1 MYCSGQVPIL
11 RQALASVL
19 QQPECLELVLVVDT
33 CLPVSLDLVD
43 GLPFSEP
50 RFRRMDVSTASQG
63 QLSSDMFR
71 TLRGTFIAI
80 ADANDIFVP
89 GSMER
94 AVHALVSHP
103 DWLMV
108 CGDREEVHVA
118 TGFIQRRLIF
128 SASLGMQMSAKH
140 CQASMAAPALVLRR
154 SLAVLLGLLDSS
166 LSKVFDHAFMQ
177 TVFDFFPRRIGYLPH
192 VQCRTC
198 VHPLLL
204 ANRQRSQLALDAMA
218 MIARQFRLSPATCLH
233 SYALELHQ
241 GSVELPEGVSI
252 HEHLSDLAAQ
262 AAVWLEP
269 ESLRQFRQAWHLDLA
284 TVPAQFAAEPQA
296 ASLQLQHLLP
306 VRLLQAQ
313 HHELVLET
321 PGPPSGP
328 HLRLHQ
334 AVQHYI
340 STYAVLKGTSA
351 QAAQLPF
358 TERPF
363 GVNLIGHAFEVFG
376 IGEDIRMAAC
386 ALQSVGVPCAVI
398 YHPAANGSAC
408 TDRSLEPLLCTDSS
422 GGPYAFN
429 LVCMAAP
436 IHARWLLQ
444 AGFDPLRERFTL
456 AAWPWET
463 QQWPKAWFPLLEVA
477 DELWPSSTFTAAAL
491 QGPAAAAALPFQV
504 MPMAAAIPDPD
515 RFCNPEARF
524 SARARHDLPTDAVL
538 FGYGFDL
545 NSTAIRKN
553 PIGALEAFQL
563 AFPLPELL
571 ASVGREIK
579 SHPLSDQVALM
590 IKTFPPLGDSPEWQW
605 LQLRAAED
613 PRIHLV
619 AASLERDELLALY
632 GCCDVFLSLHRSE
645 GFGRG
650 MAEAL
655 QLGVDVISTAYGGNT
670 DFCSGPLAHPVRF
683 QTVPIPRGAYPCAD
697 GHHWAEPDLEHASA
711 LMQHV
716 AARRRGLA
724 SDPAKAQLDP
734 SRDPA
739 VLAAYRQRFS
749 YAAAGVRYRVR
760 LEELWSQRYQL
771 ASQLQWKANT
781 PI

>member
-1 MYCSGQVPIL
+1 M
-11 RQALASVL
+11 ASVL
-19 QQPECLELVLVVDT
+19 RQPECLELVLVVDT
-33 CLPVSLDLVD
+33 WLPESLDLVE

-50 RFRRMDVSTASQG
+50 RFRLIDVNCASQG
-63 QLSSDMFR
+63 ELSNGIVR

-80 ADANDIFVP
+80 ADANDIFLA
-89 GSMER
+89 GSIER

-108 CGDREEVHVA
+108 CGDREEVSVA
-118 TGFIQRRLIF
+118 TGLIQRRLVYSESLWMQV
-128 SASLGMQMSAKH
+128 SARN
-140 CQASMAAPALVLRR
+140 CQASMPAPALVFRR
-154 SLAVLLGLLDSS
+154 SMAVLLGLLDSS
-166 LSKVFDHAFMQ
+166 LTTVFDHAFLQ
-177 TVFDFFPRRIGYLPH
+177 SAFASFPRRIGYLPH

-198 VHPLLL
+198 LHPFLL

-218 MIARQFRLSPATCLH
+218 VIKRQFRSAPATCLY
-233 SYALELHQ
+233 SYALELHL
-241 GSVELPEGVSI
+241 GTVELPEGVSI
-252 HEHLSDLAAQ
+252 HEHLSDLATL
-262 AAVWLEP
+262 AAAWLDP
-269 ESLRQFRQAWHLDLA
+269 ESLRQFRQTWHFDLA
-284 TVPAQFAAEPQA
+284 TVPAQLAAEHQA
-296 ASLQLQHLLP
+296 ASLQLQQLLP

-313 HHELVLET
+313 HPELLLDT
-321 PGPPSGP
+321 PGPPYGP

-334 AVQHYI
+334 AVQQYS
-340 STYAVLKGTSA
+340 STYSVFQGASA
-351 QAAQLPF
+351 PAAQLPF

-408 TDRSLEPLLCTDSS
+408 IERSLEPLLCADSS

-444 AGFDPLRERFTL
+444 AGFDVLRERFNLT
-456 AAWPWET
+456 AWPWET

-477 DELWPSSTFTAAAL
+477 DELWPSSTFTAGAL
-491 QGPAAAAALPFQV
+491 HGPAAAAAIPFQV

-563 AFPLPELL
+563 AFPLPELP

-590 IKTFPPLGDSPEWQW
+590 IKTFPPQGDSPEWQW

-670 DFCSGPLAHPVRF
+670 EFCSGPLAHPVRF
-683 QTVPIPRGAYPCAD
+683 QTVPIPRGAYPCSD

-771 ASQLQWKANT
+771 ASQLKWKANT
-781 PI
+781 PL

>member
-1 MYCSGQVPIL
+1 M
-11 RQALASVL
+11 ASVL
-19 QQPECLELVLVVDT
+19 RQPECLELVLVVDT
-33 CLPVSLDLVD
+33 WLAESLDLVE

-50 RFRRMDVSTASQG
+50 RFRLIDVNCASQG
-63 QLSSDMFR
+63 ELSNGIVR

-80 ADANDIFVP
+80 ADANDIFLA
-89 GSMER
+89 GSIER
-94 AVHALVSHP
+94 AVQALVSHP

-108 CGDREEVHVA
+108 CGDREEVSVA
-118 TGFIQRRLIF
+118 TGLIQRRLVYSESLWMQV
-128 SASLGMQMSAKH
+128 SARN
-140 CQASMAAPALVLRR
+140 CQASMPAPALVFRR
-154 SLAVLLGLLDSS
+154 SMAVLLGLLDSS
-166 LSKVFDHAFMQ
+166 LTTVFDHAFLQ
-177 TVFDFFPRRIGYLPH
+177 SAFASFPRRIGYLPH

-198 VHPLLL
+198 LHPFRL

-218 MIARQFRLSPATCLH
+218 VIKRQFRSAPATCLY
-233 SYALELHQ
+233 SYALELHL
-241 GSVELPEGVSI
+241 GTVELPEGVSI
-252 HEHLSDLAAQ
+252 HEHLSDLATL
-262 AAVWLEP
+262 AAAWLDP
-269 ESLRQFRQAWHLDLA
+269 ESLRQFRQTWHFDLA
-284 TVPAQFAAEPQA
+284 TVPAQLAAEHQA
-296 ASLQLQHLLP
+296 ASLQLQQLLP

-313 HHELVLET
+313 HPELLLDT
-321 PGPPSGP
+321 PGPPYGP

-334 AVQHYI
+334 AVQQYS
-340 STYAVLKGTSA
+340 STYSVFQGASA
-351 QAAQLPF
+351 PAAQLPF

-408 TDRSLEPLLCTDSS
+408 IERSLEPLLCADSS

-444 AGFDPLRERFTL
+444 AGFDVLRERFNLT
-456 AAWPWET
+456 AWPWET

-477 DELWPSSTFTAAAL
+477 DELWPSSTFTAGAL
-491 QGPAAAAALPFQV
+491 HGPAAAAAIPFQV

-563 AFPLPELL
+563 AFPLPELP

-590 IKTFPPLGDSPEWQW
+590 IKTFPPQGDSPEWQW

-670 DFCSGPLAHPVRF
+670 EFCSGPLAHPVRF
-683 QTVPIPRGAYPCAD
+683 QTVPIPRGAYPCSD

-771 ASQLQWKANT
+771 ASQLKWKANT
-781 PI
+781 PL